1 MKIASFGHSGSHTS
15 QLMHSSVMIK
25 AISWIIGFAWRL
37 HGSRPASLVHN
48 EGNALQQ
55 SSLHRTAQINLSMG
69 LFLLKRL
76 ATLVATLIGASIVV
90 FLVLEILPGDA
101 ALIMMGPDAAPE
113 AVRALAAKLGLDRPP
128 LERYFAWIGGMLTGD
143 LGLSYTYSS
152 PVSELILERL
162 AVTVP
167 LALMAMALTTLL
179 ALCVGI
185 YAASHHNKLGD
196 VGLMGLTQVGIAI
209 PNFWFAILLILLFS
223 VHLQWF
229 SAGGFEGWGEGVFE
243 GFKSLLLP
251 ALSLAVVQAAILAR
265 ITRSAVL
272 EVFRED
278 FVRTARAK
286 GLSKRATVWGHVL
299 RNAMIPVI
307 TVMGLQFA
315 ELLAGTIVV
324 ENVFYLPGLGR
335 LIFQSISNRDLIV
348 VRNCV
353 MLLATMVVVVNF
365 IVDLLYAVIDP
376 RVKASDI

>member
-1 MKIASFGHSGSHTS
+1 
-15 QLMHSSVMIK
+15 
-25 AISWIIGFAWRL
+25 
-37 HGSRPASLVHN
+37 
-48 EGNALQQ
+48 
-55 SSLHRTAQINLSMG
+55 MG

-76 ATLVATLIGASIVV
+76 TTLIATLVGASIVV

-101 ALIMMGPDAAPE
+101 ALIMMGADAAPE
-113 AVRALAAKLGLDRPP
+113 AVKALANKLGLDRPP
-128 LERYFAWIGGMLTGD
+128 LERYWLWVSGILSGD
-143 LGLSYTYSS
+143 LGNSYAYSS

-162 AVTVP
+162 ALTFP
-167 LALMAMALTTLL
+167 LAMIAMALTTVL
-179 ALCVGI
+179 ALSAGI
-185 YAASHHNKLGD
+185 FAAMRHNKFGD

-229 SAGGFEGWGEGVFE
+229 SAGGFPGWEDSVFE
-243 GFKSLLLP
+243 GLKALLLP
-251 ALSLAVVQAAILAR
+251 AISLAVVQSAILAR

-272 EVFRED
+272 EVLRED

-286 GLSKRATVWGHVL
+286 GLSQRATVWGHVL

-335 LIFQSISNRDLIV
+335 LIFQAISNRDLIV

-365 IVDLLYAVIDP
+365 IVDVLYAVIDP